1 MRKLDPKAF
10 NLSNRVNIQ
19 ENDKKEVFFIIER
32 KSRIIMKD
40 GIRIFNQTQKVK
52 EKRPNVRFFLKTPAP
67 VCSKTIKYLNQREI
81 EIFDT
86 IKNKLNS

>member
-1 MRKLDPKAF
+1 MRKLNPKVF

-52 EKRPNVRFFLKTPAP
+52 EKRPNVRFFLKTSAP

-81 EIFDT
+81 EIFD
-86 IKNKLNS
+86 IRK

>member
-1 MRKLDPKAF
+1 MRKLDSKVF

-19 ENDKKEVFFIIER
+19 ENDKKEVFLIIER

-52 EKRPNVRFFLKTPAP
+52 EKRPNARFFLMTSAP
-67 VCSKTIKYLNQREI
+67 VCSKTIKYLKQREI
-81 EIFDT
+81 EIFD
-86 IKNKLNS
+86 IKK